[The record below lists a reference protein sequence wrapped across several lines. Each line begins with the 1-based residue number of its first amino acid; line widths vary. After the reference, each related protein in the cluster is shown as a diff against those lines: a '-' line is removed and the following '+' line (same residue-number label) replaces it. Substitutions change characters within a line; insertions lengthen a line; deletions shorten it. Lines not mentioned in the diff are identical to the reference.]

1 MNMPVNLSNNSPTQT
16 KVNIGRWDMP
26 FYTGAVAIG
35 ARCTVV
41 MKVAAHDKPRVRQV
55 YISFGQYDEV
65 KKADSYGV
73 PEDSIFH
80 HCFAGEAELQSLMVG
95 NELDFVVNKYRLI
108 YPEDQGGGNTQNEF
122 NYEMEVT
129 DHRAISGQ
137 LYVDFAHASDNMDE
151 MMATTFEVNVLPGT
165 DTATQCMRLLFDDD
179 NVAIS
184 VFKKGDSY
192 IIRPQTGVSI
202 RSIILDD
209 GTLGYEVK

>member
-1 MNMPVNLSNNSPTQT
+1 MNTSVNLSNNSPTKT

-35 ARCTVV
+35 ARCTVEI
-41 MKVAAHDKPRVRQV
+41 KESSTTTPTVRKV

-80 HCFAGEAELQSLMVG
+80 HCFSGEAELKSLMVE
-95 NELDFVVNKYRLI
+95 NALDFVVTNYRLI
-108 YPEDQGGGNTQNEF
+108 YPEDQGGGNIQNEF
-122 NYEMEVT
+122 NYELEIT
-129 DHRAISGQ
+129 DHRAVSGQ
-137 LYVDFAHASDNMDE
+137 LYVDCAHASNNIE
-151 MMATTFEVNVLPGT
+151 VMATTFEVNVLPGT
-165 DTATQCMRLLFDDD
+165 ETVTQCMHLLFDDD
-179 NVAIS
+179 NAAMS

-192 IIRPQTGVSI
+192 IIRPETGVSI